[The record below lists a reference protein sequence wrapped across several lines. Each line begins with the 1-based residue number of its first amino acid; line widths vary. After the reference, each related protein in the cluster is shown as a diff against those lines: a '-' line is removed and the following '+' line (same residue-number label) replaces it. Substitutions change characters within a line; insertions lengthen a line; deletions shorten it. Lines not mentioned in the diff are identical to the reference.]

1 MRNPSF
7 GMDDRLLLDKIDYKT
22 NPLSSTESPT
32 TWKIR
37 ISPTVDAK
45 NPYALSPEEDV
56 LIDQLTRSFLHSEK
70 APAGTFASLLQRQS
84 LSGVYNGNL
93 LFHGCVPM
101 TEQGELM
108 SFSIGCDK
116 LAGAGPFRLC

>member
-70 APAGTFASLLQRQS
+70 LQRHIRFLYSSGS
-84 LSGVYNGNL
+84 LYLVWYNGNL

-116 LAGAGPFRLC
+116 LAAGAF